1 MKLICWDII
10 SQINKT
16 MLLRM
21 TVNAEFTALFTSS
34 IKMIKRLKLKYVLY
48 SKVDS
53 VVCIYSFSKGFELY
67 ASCI

>member
-1 MKLICWDII
+1 
-10 SQINKT
+10 
-16 MLLRM
+16 MLFRM

-34 IKMIKRLKLKYVLY
+34 IKMSVKRLKLKYVLY

-67 ASCI
+67 VSCI